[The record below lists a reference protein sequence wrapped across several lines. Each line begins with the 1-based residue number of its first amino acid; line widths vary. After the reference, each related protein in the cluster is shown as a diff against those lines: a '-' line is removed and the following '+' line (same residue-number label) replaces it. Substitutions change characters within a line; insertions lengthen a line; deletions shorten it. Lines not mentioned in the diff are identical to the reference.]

1 LSGRDSVFR
10 SGAEIMFTGD
20 GGAVAYLFL
29 VLLLSIASIGR
40 ASMLDRYRNGGA
52 MGGIAAGF
60 FLFAASRVLH
70 VLFPGAVHAGYSAA
84 AMGAG
89 LAGIYLLMSG
99 TASGRRETD
108 YSPWNAGLAVPAAV
122 SGIVAGAVMLVVAGG
137 KPPDSAMMRF
147 AYHFAA
153 FAPAGLVAGLV
164 LGRKRIGPGK
174 EGFIFASAA
183 LLAVSSAMAG
193 LISAGLTGKDS
204 FWIQLFALVD
214 VAGIFL
220 FLMAVLFESP
230 APPVREDAVC
240 RETAPG
246 ALPDEMSLGGRNPG
260 RKMVEI
266 SMRIIGGE
274 KEQAVYKALADAIY
288 EETQAGFVLIRTAGE
303 IDERFEP
310 KVWMHNGVI
319 SQQPHFSMKLSKS
332 RFTALCS
339 EGAAAGCG
347 YLLDRDTLAE
357 DSDAFV
363 PEGVEWNANGIVV
376 VPVREDGMIRGFFT
390 AGFFKAAPPPG
401 LMDVLRM
408 YSFNVIEICAREELK
423 EKARSARKALSSCK
437 EELESANQLKSNFL
451 SIVSHEL
458 RTPLTSIKAYAE
470 TLLDNIRTIE
480 RETIRNFLM
489 VMSDENDRVIKLVD
503 NMLSYSSMETGHL
516 KVEKSACNLGA
527 MITASLKELEKSFI
541 DKKVNTDVR
550 LPRNE
555 VVIDADTELIR
566 QLLNNLISNAVK
578 FTPQMGKVTISLEE
592 EASAARIVVQDTGK
606 GIPEDQL
613 EMIFERFHQVD
624 ASDTREFGGSGLG
637 LAICK
642 NIVEWHDGR
651 IWVENVKEAGAK
663 FVVMLPAK
671 DIIVRQTSGPGHIGS
686 VRFERERYLS
696 LLVEMISEFLQAKKA
711 SIMVLN
717 REKNVLQVLAAKG
730 LDPEFVQ
737 NTNVELGERIAGKV
751 FLEGESIH
759 VFDIEKDGII
769 GRVNNSAYYGT
780 NSFISSPLRE
790 DEKIIGVINVS
801 DHVEGREFTKADME
815 VLEAFSGIAA
825 GMLKKLEAF
834 ETVSSNFE
842 GLKEAMKS
850 ILHIREGRGSR
861 NLVNYSLVALA
872 VGRRLGLA
880 EDSLT
885 ALRMGMNV
893 YDLGMMKIPRSIRV
907 KKEEL
912 ADRERKK
919 LHEHANLGYKLL
931 SPMGLDEKIMKMVR
945 YHHEFFDGSG
955 YPEGLVRDEIPI
967 EARIINVVDSFR
979 ALISHGP
986 YRRAFTIDEARNEI
1000 IRNSGTKFDPR
1011 VVGAFVKVL
1020 HEMGARDNDHELVLD
1035 SVERELD
1042 EIRENNEIRT
1052 SVGKNMED
1060 IV

>member
-1 LSGRDSVFR
+1 MSGRFWVFR

-20 GGAVAYLFL
+20 GGAVTYLFL
-29 VLLLSIASIGR
+29 VVLISLASIGR
-40 ASMLDRYRNGGA
+40 ASMLDRYRKRGA
-52 MGGIAAGF
+52 MGGVAAGF
-60 FLFAASRVLH
+60 FLLTVSRTIH
-70 VLFPGAVHAGYSAA
+70 VLFTGSGHAGWSAA
-84 AMGAG
+84 ALGSG
-89 LAGIYLLMSG
+89 LAGVYMLMGG
-99 TASGRRETD
+99 TASGRREDD

-122 SGIVAGAVMLVVAGG
+122 AGIVAGAVMLVAADG
-137 KPPDSAMMRF
+137 KPPDSAIVRL
-147 AYHFAA
+147 AYYSAA
-153 FAPAGLVAGLV
+153 FAPTGLVAGLFI
-164 LGRKRIGPGK
+164 GRKRIGLK
-174 EGFIFASAA
+174 NAGFIFASAA
-183 LLAVSSAMAG
+183 LLAASSAMAG
-193 LISAGLTGKDS
+193 FISAGLTGKDS

-220 FLMAVLFESP
+220 FLMAVVFEST
-230 APPVREDAVC
+230 APVSEDAGC
-240 RETAPG
+240 GETSAG
-246 ALPDEMSLGGRNPG
+246 VLPDEMPRDGRIPG
-260 RKMVEI
+260 RKMVDI
-266 SMRIIGGE
+266 SMKIIGGE
-274 KEQAVYKALADAIY
+274 KEQAVYKALAETIY

-303 IDERFEP
+303 MDERFEP

-319 SQQPHFSMKLSKS
+319 SRQPLFSMKLSKS
-332 RFTALCS
+332 RFNAICS
-339 EGAAAGCG
+339 EGRASGCG
-347 YLLDRDTLAE
+347 YILDRGTLG
-357 DSDAFV
+357 DDGDAFV
-363 PEGVEWNANGIVV
+363 PEGVEWSANWIVV

-390 AGFFKAAPPPG
+390 LGFFRAAPPPE
-401 LMDVLRM
+401 LLDVLRM
-408 YSFNVIEICAREELK
+408 YSFNVIEICAREDLK

-480 RETIRNFLM
+480 RDTIRNFLM

-516 KVEKSACNLGA
+516 KVEKSSCNLGA
-527 MITASLKELEKSFI
+527 MIAASLKELEKSFM

-550 LPRNE
+550 LPRND

-578 FTPQMGKVTISLEE
+578 FTPQMGKVTITLEE

-651 IWVENVKEAGAK
+651 IWVENVKEAGAR
-663 FVVMLPAK
+663 FVVMLPMK
-671 DIIVRQTSGPGHIGS
+671 DIIVRQAAGPGHIGS

-759 VFDIEKDGII
+759 VFDIEKDGDV

-790 DEKIIGVINVS
+790 NEKIIGVINVS
-801 DHVEGREFTKADME
+801 DHIDGRQFTKADME

-834 ETVSSNFE
+834 ETVSYNFE

-861 NLVNYSLVALA
+861 NLVNYSLIALA

-880 EDSLT
+880 EEALT
-885 ALRMGMNV
+885 ALRMGMNM

-919 LHEHANLGYKLL
+919 LHEHTNLGYKLL
-931 SPMGLDEKIMKMVR
+931 SPMGLDERIMKMVH
-945 YHHEFFDGSG
+945 YHHEYFDGSG
-955 YPEGLVRDEIPI
+955 YPDGLVRDEIPI

-979 ALISHGP
+979 ALITHGP

-1000 IRNSGTKFDPR
+1000 IRNSGTKFDPK

-1020 HEMGARDNDHELVLD
+1020 HELGARDNDHEIVLD
-1035 SVERELD
+1035 SVEKELD
-1042 EIRENNEIRT
+1042 EIRENNENKLSAGESR
-1052 SVGKNMED
+1052 ED
-1060 IV
+1060 FA